1 MYSINLHSKK
11 LFMDMKRII
20 TTITMATLSITGVLA
35 EDSPKWTLQQC
46 IDYALANNISLKTKV
61 LDKQTAHETMLQ
73 SKAALLPSVN
83 GSTTQGL
90 GYRPWPNENTGMV
103 SNGTV
108 QRSVD
113 KLSYNGT
120 YGVNAN
126 WTVWNGNRN
135 RNTLKMNRILEQQ
148 ADADS
153 AITAKTIEEQI
164 TQLYVQILYTNEAL
178 SVNKQSLET
187 SLANENRGMEMVNV
201 GKMSKADLAQL
212 TAQAANDRYAIVE
225 TESSLSKYKLQLKQ
239 LLEITDD
246 IAFDII
252 VPTTTDADATATIP
266 SLTSVYEAAI
276 TNRPEILYSQLGIKN
291 SNINISIAKA
301 GYMPTISLTGSAMT
315 STSSMNDNSW
325 GNQIKTNFDISVGA
339 TLSMPIYDQRQTKTA
354 VNKARIARDNATL
367 ELENQK
373 KQIWNTIEGYWIDA
387 NNNQQKFIAA
397 KSNVESAQ
405 MSYDLM
411 SEQFKLGLKNIIE
424 LMNSKTNL
432 IKAQQDMLQSKYMAI
447 LSQQMLNFYS
457 N

>member
-1 MYSINLHSKK
+1 MN
-11 LFMDMKRII
+11 RII
-20 TTITMATLSITGVLA
+20 TTMTLATLSIAGA
-35 EDSPKWTLQQC
+35 MAQDAQKWTLQQC
-46 IDYALANNISLKTKV
+46 VDYALANNISLKKKV
-61 LDKQTAHETMLQ
+61 LDKQTAHETTMQ
-73 SKAALLPSVN
+73 SKAALLPSVSA
-83 GSTTQGL
+83 STTQAL
-90 GYRPWPNENTGMV
+90 GFRPWPNENMGMV

-126 WTVWNGNRN
+126 WTVWNGNKN
-135 RNTLKMNRILEQQ
+135 LNTLKMNRILEEQ

-178 SVNKQSLET
+178 TVNRQSLET
-187 SLANENRGMEMVNV
+187 SLANENRGREMVNV

-212 TAQAANDRYAIVE
+212 TAQTATDRYAIVE
-225 TESSLSKYKLQLKQ
+225 TESSLRKYKLQLKQ

-246 IAFDII
+246 RPFDVA
-252 VPTTTDADATATIP
+252 VPTAADADATAAIP
-266 SLTSVYEAAI
+266 SLTSVYENAI
-276 TNRPEILYSQLGIKN
+276 TNRPEIVYSQLGIKS
-291 SNINISIAKA
+291 SNMNIAIAKA
-301 GYMPTISLTGSAMT
+301 GYMPTVSLSGSAMT
-315 STSSMNDNSW
+315 STSSMTDNSW
-325 GNQIKTNFDISVGA
+325 GNQIKTNFDITLGA
-339 TLSMPIYDQRQTKTA
+339 TLSVPIYDQRQTKTA
-354 VNKARIARDNATL
+354 VNKARIARDNALL
-367 ELENQK
+367 ELDNQK

-411 SEQFKLGLKNIIE
+411 SEQFRLGLKNIIE

-432 IKAQQDMLQSKYMAI
+432 LKAQQDMLQSKYMAI
-447 LSQQMLNFYS
+447 LSQQMLSFYGK
-457 N
+457 

>member
-1 MYSINLHSKK
+1 
-11 LFMDMKRII
+11 MDMKRII